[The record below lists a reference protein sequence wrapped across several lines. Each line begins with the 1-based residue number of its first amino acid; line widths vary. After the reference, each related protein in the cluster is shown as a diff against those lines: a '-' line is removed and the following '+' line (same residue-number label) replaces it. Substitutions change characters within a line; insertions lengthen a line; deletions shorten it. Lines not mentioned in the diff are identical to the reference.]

1 MATMN
6 EVIERVDAV
15 KPNVYPE
22 ESKWQW
28 MATLDGVV
36 SLEVL
41 EQEDPVVYDLPADGD
56 KELLIPA
63 PFDDVYD
70 LYVASMIDFYNKEY
84 NHYNNTVLMFKERL
98 DQYKAW
104 YIRNNNP
111 SKARNFRNVM
121 G

>member
-22 ESKWQW
+22 ESKHQW
-28 MATLDGVV
+28 MAKLDGVV
-36 SLEVL
+36 SLEVH
-41 EQEDPVVYDLPADGD
+41 EMEDPVLYDLPADGD
-56 KELLIPA
+56 KELLIPY

-70 LYVASMIDFYNKEY
+70 LYVAAMIDFHNKEY
-84 NHYNNTVLMFKERL
+84 NHYNNSVLMFTERME
-98 DQYKAW
+98 QFKAW